1 MMGLIMRYP
10 NWVTWGPV
18 KKLSSWNFENA
29 EINLSHL
36 VSSLHAYMFRNMFR
50 NSYIPSR
57 ELTYPLPR
65 HFWRWFSSSI
75 GGIDYIVSWRVMH
88 SNCLCYSHPEMT
100 LIWDLVWSPPDLY
113 PTRHIFASHLKR
125 FTLAKFGL
133 ETTPKPDPTH
143 ISRPF
148 TVNFLK
154 LENTCHKPPVKVIW
168 PSTSNILPIS
178 TAKNMYVK
186 HTCIKFVWSPF
197 WNLQTFNSCQ
207 YIFFA

>member
-1 MMGLIMRYP
+1 
-10 NWVTWGPV
+10 
-18 KKLSSWNFENA
+18 
-29 EINLSHL
+29 
-36 VSSLHAYMFRNMFR
+36 
-50 NSYIPSR
+50 
-57 ELTYPLPR
+57 
-65 HFWRWFSSSI
+65 
-75 GGIDYIVSWRVMH
+75 
-88 SNCLCYSHPEMT
+88 MT

-186 HTCIKFVWSPF
+186 HTCIKLVWSPF
-197 WNLQTFNSCQ
+197 WNLQTFNICP
-207 YIFFA
+207 YIFCLKKTSKLTSAKRRILVELKLATSPGAGNATKSSGACSASGVSSARGTTTTPTSIGKRPKPRIIPLCSGATLVQVVLFEWGFWGIYKNTL